1 MIRTDSTKR
10 HHLHHHARLAR
21 AYSYSDGVTAGWWN

>member
-21 AYSYSDGVTAGWWN
+21 AYSYSDGV